1 MDSRME
7 SSSETRRL
15 SSPDSEPSSPS
26 PPSSSKTYSR
36 KYLINKVNYINFVDG
51 TITATFRHN
60 RFATTLPLQV
70 KPLPCTDHLLSCLWT
85 DTENIRQKLQSHDF
99 LHLLIADGQKSLLV
113 EPETVDVTDEGLKI
127 GLPEKCTE
135 INSRKIRRY
144 TGQGVSVQLVQNG
157 TFFQGELVDFSPV
170 SLNVL
175 LRVEPPETFQWINP
189 AAPARVVLSGP
200 QGTIFSGEFSI
211 LNQSCGQSERS
222 FVLLLTDHQIRKF
235 KPKKHR
241 STRQRLIPSPN
252 ISFIHPLSGRPVD
265 LKVTDLSGSGFSVE
279 EDSFNSVLVPGLIIP
294 EMHLVFAEGVRLKC
308 KAQVIYRKEC
318 ILPSQKNRVR
328 CGIAILDMKIED
340 QVKLLGTLYQA
351 NDEQSYLSNQ
361 VNPDSLWEF
370 FFETGFIYP
379 EKYSHIQSN
388 KVSFRNVYH
397 KLYYERPNIARHFV
411 YQDNGKILAHMSMI
425 RFYKNSWL
433 IHHHASQ
440 KYDSNKGGLVVLG
453 QISRYVNEVHRLYS
467 AKLDYVF
474 GFFRPENRF
483 PRRYFGGAAAH
494 INNPKACSIDSFAYL
509 HFHKSFDK
517 QWNIGTPWNLNQA
530 DDNDLRE
537 LNRFLE
543 HTSGGLMAPAL
554 NLEPGGGNDEEL
566 VNEYQAI
573 GLNKER
579 YLFSLKIKNSL
590 KAIVIVNVSDLGL
603 NLSDINNSIKIIVL
617 EPEDLGRDIIYLMLS
632 LLCAKFGMDQIPVL
646 IYPHEYAENRDI
658 PFEKIY
664 NLWILNMQNLDDY
677 FDFCKDIILAR

>member
-1 MDSRME
+1 
-7 SSSETRRL
+7 
-15 SSPDSEPSSPS
+15 
-26 PPSSSKTYSR
+26 
-36 KYLINKVNYINFVDG
+36 
-51 TITATFRHN
+51 
-60 RFATTLPLQV
+60 
-70 KPLPCTDHLLSCLWT
+70 
-85 DTENIRQKLQSHDF
+85 
-99 LHLLIADGQKSLLV
+99 
-113 EPETVDVTDEGLKI
+113 
-127 GLPEKCTE
+127 
-135 INSRKIRRY
+135 
-144 TGQGVSVQLVQNG
+144 
-157 TFFQGELVDFSPV
+157 
-170 SLNVL
+170 
-175 LRVEPPETFQWINP
+175 
-189 AAPARVVLSGP
+189 
-200 QGTIFSGEFSI
+200 
-211 LNQSCGQSERS
+211 
-222 FVLLLTDHQIRKF
+222 
-235 KPKKHR
+235 
-241 STRQRLIPSPN
+241 
-252 ISFIHPLSGRPVD
+252 
-265 LKVTDLSGSGFSVE
+265 
-279 EDSFNSVLVPGLIIP
+279 
-294 EMHLVFAEGVRLKC
+294 
-308 KAQVIYRKEC
+308 
-318 ILPSQKNRVR
+318 
-328 CGIAILDMKIED
+328 
-340 QVKLLGTLYQA
+340 
-351 NDEQSYLSNQ
+351 
-361 VNPDSLWEF
+361 
-370 FFETGFIYP
+370 
-379 EKYSHIQSN
+379 
-388 KVSFRNVYH
+388 
-397 KLYYERPNIARHFV
+397 
-411 YQDNGKILAHMSMI
+411 MSMI